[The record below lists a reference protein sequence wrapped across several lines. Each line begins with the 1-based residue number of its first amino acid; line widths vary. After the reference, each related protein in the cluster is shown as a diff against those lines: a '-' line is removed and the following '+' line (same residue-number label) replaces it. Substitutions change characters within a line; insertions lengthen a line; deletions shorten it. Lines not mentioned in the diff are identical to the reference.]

1 MQMRLRGE
9 NMPVVYLVVP
19 CLNEEAA
26 LPETNRRLTQKLD
39 SLIKSGKADAKTV
52 FSMWTTAVKIKHG
65 N

>member
-1 MQMRLRGE
+1 
-9 NMPVVYLVVP
+9 MPVVYLVVP

-39 SLIKSGKADAKTV
+39 SLIKSGKADAKSHILYVDDGSEDKT
-52 FSMWTTAVKIKHG
+52 W